1 MLHFHRSLAALAVTA
16 LCVSLAACAGGGG
29 DVMSVNNQKITKAD
43 LDRKLEAGPAAK
55 QTLNQMVQQALID
68 QYGKDAHV
76 DVTVSDVDKKEAD
89 IKSKYP
95 PGQFEQILI
104 QQGLTETDVQNIL
117 RQQIILERAVASQ
130 VHISDA
136 DIKTYFDQHHAQFDT
151 AERVRARHILVA
163 NPQTAAL
170 VESKL
175 KSGGNFAD
183 LAKQY
188 STDPSSKDK
197 GGELGF
203 FGRGTMVPAFQNAAF
218 SMSVGQISPPVHSPF
233 GYHVIQ
239 VEEIQ
244 PAKAATL
251 AGAHDQIVQTLTQ
264 QQQAQQ
270 IPVFLQQLR
279 AKANI
284 VVYDNRY
291 KDLFP
296 PPLPPPPSA
305 APAAPAPP
313 SPAAPNPA
321 ASK

>member
-1 MLHFHRSLAALAVTA
+1 MLHFHRSLAVLTAAA
-16 LCVSLAACAGGGG
+16 LCTFLAACAGGGG
-29 DVMSVNNQKITKAD
+29 NVMSVNGQNISRAD
-43 LDRKLEAGPAAK
+43 LDRKLEAGPASR

-76 DVTVSDVDKKEAD
+76 DVTVTDVDKKEAEV
-89 IKSKYP
+89 KAKYP
-95 PGQFEQILI
+95 PGQFDQILI

-117 RQQIILERAVASQ
+117 RQQIILERAVAPQ
-130 VHISDA
+130 IHITDA
-136 DIKTYFDQHHAQFDT
+136 EVKAYFAQHHAQFDT
-151 AERVRARHILVA
+151 PERIRARHILVA
-163 NPQTAAL
+163 DPKTADTIEA
-170 VESKL
+170 KL
-175 KSGGNFAD
+175 KNGGNFAD

-218 SMSVGQISPPVHSPF
+218 AMKPGQISAPVHSPF
-233 GYHVIQ
+233 GYHIIQ
-239 VEEIQ
+239 VEEVQ
-244 PAKAATL
+244 PAKPATL
-251 AGAHDQIVQTLTQ
+251 ASAHDQIVQQLTQ

-296 PPLPPPPSA
+296 PPPPPPPSA
-305 APAAPAPP
+305 APASPAAP
-313 SPAAPNPA
+313 SPAA
-321 ASK
+321 SK

>member
-1 MLHFHRSLAALAVTA
+1 MLHFHRSLAALAA
-16 LCVSLAACAGGGG
+16 AAAFCSSLAACAGGGG
-29 DVMSVNNQKITKAD
+29 DVLSVNNQKISKAD
-43 LDRKLEAGPAAK
+43 LDKKLEAGPAAK

-76 DVTVSDVDKKEAD
+76 DVTVSDVDKKEAEV
-89 IKSKYP
+89 KAKYP
-95 PGQFEQILI
+95 PGQFEQILV

-117 RQQIILERAVASQ
+117 RQQIILERAVAPQ
-130 VHISDA
+130 VHVSDA
-136 DIKTYFDQHHAQFDT
+136 DIKAYFKQHHTQFDT

-163 NPQTAAL
+163 DPKLAATI
-170 VESKL
+170 ETKL

-203 FGRGTMVPAFQNAAF
+203 FGKGTMVPAFQNAAF
-218 SMSVGQISPPVHSPF
+218 SMKVGETSAPVHSPF
-233 GYHVIQ
+233 GYHIIQ
-239 VEEIQ
+239 VEEVQ
-244 PAKAATL
+244 PAKAATV
-251 AGAHDQIVQTLTQ
+251 ASAHDQIVAALTQ

-279 AKANI
+279 GKANI
-284 VVYDNRY
+284 TVYDNRF

-305 APAAPAPP
+305 APASPAPA
-313 SPAAPNPA
+313 SPAAPA
-321 ASK
+321 KK